1 MSELVVVEKPEKVFI
16 AFAKSI
22 ESEYTLEDTIKLKQS
37 QKRKLERQ
45 IVKQL
50 GIRDKDFREL
60 RTLKTKM
67 LQLQVPFD
75 ENVIKKLNQVRE
87 KISSDENV
95 KAIKTEISSLRKELR
110 KIHENNRVTY
120 FTEIKKL
127 IP

>member
-1 MSELVVVEKPEKVFI
+1 MSELVVVEKAEKVFI

-22 ESEYTLEDTIKLKQS
+22 ESEYALEDTIKLKQS

-50 GIRDKDFREL
+50 GIRDKDLREL
-60 RTLKTKM
+60 RSQKTKM
-67 LQLQVPFD
+67 LRLEIDFNAD
-75 ENVIKKLNQVRE
+75 IIKKLNQIRE
-87 KISSDENV
+87 KVSSDESI
-95 KAIKTEISSLRKELR
+95 KAIKTEISQLRKQL
-110 KIHENNRVTY
+110 KKLHEENRITY